1 VLLLNLAWRNA
12 HACFLSLRCECSD
25 LRAIS
30 AKTIIQIYHFFANFN
45 LFIPLFF
52 TTLDGVPPPSLPSA
66 KMFPDTHL
74 PVLGAK
80 TLPDGREEIK
90 EIQQHGFFKK
100 ISIFLQMEFQVDFEM
115 LWY

>member
-1 VLLLNLAWRNA
+1 VLLLKLPWRNA

-25 LRAIS
+25 LRAIF
-30 AKTIIQIYHFFANFN
+30 AKTIIQIYPFFANFN
-45 LFIPLFF
+45 LLFSLFIRALP
-52 TTLDGVPPPSLPSA
+52 VPSA
-66 KMFPDTHL
+66 KICPGTHL

-80 TLPDGREEIK
+80 TLPDGREEMK

-100 ISIFLQMEFQVDFEM
+100 ISIFPKMEFQVDFEM

>member
-1 VLLLNLAWRNA
+1 MLMPVFFLFVVSALISWRDLPRQSYRYTISSLISI
-12 HACFLSLRCECSD
+12 FLSR
-25 LRAIS
+25 
-30 AKTIIQIYHFFANFN
+30 F
-45 LFIPLFF
+45 FF
-52 TTLDGVPPPSLPSA
+52 TTLDGVSPPSLPSA

-100 ISIFLQMEFQVDFEM
+100 ISIFPKMEFQVDFEM